1 MNQEQFYALI
11 QEIEKRFPVA
21 DWRAY
26 GVPVWPIAR
35 IAARAETF
43 GLTIERPNPAK
54 SRKFARLKKSTS
66 RIISYVFSSLLVS
79 ARNRAD
85 WKREVLLLRKVDAL
99 FLGDNTSSDQID
111 GVWHDRYCA
120 PVMEALDA
128 AGYDSLLMQPDA
140 LGQRLPRGQD
150 TYSINWI
157 DRWGRLLAKALPS
170 RKPHL
175 PKFEEFCLFMTEK
188 GLELD
193 AFQYDALQGSGA
205 RVSAMARLFG
215 HILAR
220 AQPKIAF
227 IVSYY
232 HDVGYALCLACRRR
246 GILAVD
252 LQHGGQDG
260 GHEAYNRWFSL
271 PPDGYSILPG
281 LFWNWHQE
289 DAQAIDAWATKLP
302 APWHQGLWAGH
313 PQLAPWLDDNS
324 PQARNFDQAIAQI
337 KLGGTEAFD
346 ILVALQGLERFS
358 ETWNALADVVAASP
372 PHWRWWLRRHPSPA
386 YNNISSLEKI
396 LSVERPG
403 IIIDEASALPL
414 PGLLRNVDAVIAM
427 ISSTAFEAS
436 SFGHRAIFLSEDA
449 RSAWPQLI
457 RSGKADI
464 ITDMD
469 LLRKRLAEIE
479 ANRGQRQVRHKSPP
493 LADTI
498 TTLFRLAREYKGM
511 VREKLRPVLP

>member
-11 QEIEKRFPVA
+11 QEIEERFPVA
-21 DWRAY
+21 DWRAD

-43 GLTIERPNPAK
+43 GLAIERASPVQSGK
-54 SRKFARLKKSTS
+54 ISRLKKSAG
-66 RIISYVFSSLLVS
+66 RIFSYVFSGLLDP

-85 WKREVLLLRKVDAL
+85 WKREVLLPRKVDAL

-128 AGYDSLLMQPDA
+128 AGHDSLLMQPDA
-140 LGQRLPRGQD
+140 LGQRLPRGQN
-150 TYSINWI
+150 TYSVNWI

-175 PKFEEFCLFMTEK
+175 PKFEEFSRFMTEK

-193 AFQYDALQGSGA
+193 AFQHDALQSSGA
-205 RVSAMARLFG
+205 RVAAMARLFG
-215 HILAR
+215 PVLAR
-220 AQPKIAF
+220 TRPKIAF

-232 HDVGYALCLACRRR
+232 HDVGYAFCLACRRR

-260 GHEAYNRWFSL
+260 GHESYNRWFSL
-271 PPDGYSILPG
+271 PPHGYSILPG

-289 DAQAIDAWATKLP
+289 DAQAIDAWAAKLT

-324 PQARNFDQAIAQI
+324 PQARNFDQAVAQI
-337 KLGGTEAFD
+337 KKGGVESFD

-358 ETWNALADVVAASP
+358 DTWNALADMIAASP

-386 YNNISSLEKI
+386 YNNSSSLRKI
-396 LSVERPG
+396 LSIDRPG
-403 IIIDEASALPL
+403 IVIDDASSLPL
-414 PGLLRNVDAVIAM
+414 PALLRNVDAVIAM
-427 ISSTAFEAS
+427 LSSTAFEAKN
-436 SFGHRAIFLSEDA
+436 FGHRAIFLSEDA
-449 RSAWPQLI
+449 KSAWPQLI
-457 RSGKADI
+457 QSGKADV
-464 ITDMD
+464 ITDMNQ
-469 LLRKRLAEIE
+469 LREHLKQME
-479 ANRGQRQVRHKSPP
+479 ASRHHRQARHTAPP
-493 LADTI
+493 LAET
-498 TTLFRLAREYKGM
+498 TATLFRLASEYKSM
-511 VREKLRPVLP
+511 VGERSRPDQS